1 MSGLFRKRA
10 YLTTAEIKPSYD
22 VVVIGAGGHG
32 LAAAYYLASRF
43 GITNVAVIE
52 RAYIGAGGTG
62 RNTTILRAN
71 YKTPATIKF
80 FQASFEMYATLAA
93 DLDYN
98 MLRSERGLLWLAH
111 SESQLQNQVER
122 SLQNQTFGVNTV
134 FLTADE
140 VKQVCPQLDMSG
152 GGTRPI
158 LGAAYHPPGSTIR
171 HDAVAWGYAIGAQR
185 LGVHIHQGVTV
196 TGVRV
201 ERGRCVGVETTAGPI
216 AAGTVLSAV
225 GGYVS
230 NIAAMAKISIPIITH
245 PLQAFVTESYKPM
258 LDRVVASA
266 DLHIYVSQSARGEVL
281 IGAEIDPYTSYST
294 RSTFPLLSSASAR
307 ALDLFPFLAK
317 LRILRQWTGLCDMT
331 PDYSPLMGVTPVEAL
346 YLSSGWGTWGFKAI
360 PASGASMAELVA
372 TGRVPPL
379 IAPFALDR
387 FERDEAISERAS
399 AGTH

>member
-1 MSGLFRKRA
+1 MSGLFRKRT

-43 GITNVAVIE
+43 GITNIAVIE

-140 VKQVCPQLDMSG
+140 VKQVCPQLDMTG

-201 ERGRCVGVETTAGPI
+201 ERGRCLGVETTAGPI

>member
-1 MSGLFRKRA
+1 MSGLFRKRTF
-10 YLTTAEIKPSYD
+10 LTASDIKPSYD

-80 FQASFEMYATLAA
+80 FQTSFEMYAKLSAE
-93 DLDYN
+93 LDFN
-98 MLRSERGLLWLAH
+98 MLRSPRGLLWLAH
-111 SESQLQNQVER
+111 SEAQLQNQVER

-140 VKQVCPQLDMSG
+140 VHQVCPQLDMTG
-152 GGTRPI
+152 GGARPI
-158 LGAAYHPPGSTIR
+158 LGAAYHPPGSIIR

-185 LGVHIHQGVTV
+185 RGVHIHQGVTV
-196 TGVRV
+196 TGLCI
-201 ERGRCVGVETTAGPI
+201 ERGRCVGVETTAGRI
-216 AAGTVLSAV
+216 AAGAVLSAV

-230 NIAAMAKISIPIITH
+230 HIAAMAHLSIPIVTH
-245 PLQAFVTESYKPM
+245 PLQAFVTESYKPV
-258 LDRVVASA
+258 LDRIVASA

-294 RSTFPLLSSASAR
+294 RSTFELLSSASAR

-331 PDYSPLMGVTPVEAL
+331 PDYSPLMGVTPVESL
-346 YLSSGWGTWGFKAI
+346 FLSSGWGTWGFKAI
-360 PASGASMAELVA
+360 PASGVNMAELVA
-372 TGRVPPL
+372 TGKVPEL

-387 FERDEAISERAS
+387 FARDEAISERAS

>member
-1 MSGLFRKRA
+1 VSGLFRRRE
-10 YLTTAEIKPSYD
+10 YLTAADMKPSYD

-32 LAAAYYLASRF
+32 LAAAYYLANRF
-43 GITNVAVIE
+43 GITNIAVIE

-80 FQASFEMYATLAA
+80 FQSSFEMYASLSAE
-93 DLDYN
+93 LDYN
-98 MLRSERGLLWLAH
+98 MLRSPRGLLWMAH
-111 SESQLQNQVER
+111 SESQVQNQVER
-122 SLQNQTFGVNTV
+122 ALQNQTFGVNTV
-134 FLTADE
+134 FLTPEE
-140 VKQVCPQLDMSG
+140 VHRVCPQLDMTG
-152 GGTRPI
+152 GGARPI

-185 LGVHIHQGVTV
+185 RGVHIHQGVAV
-196 TGVRV
+196 TGLRI
-201 ERGRCVGVETTAGPI
+201 ERGRCTGVETSAGPI
-216 AAGTVLSAV
+216 AAGAVLSAV

-230 NIAAMAKISIPIITH
+230 NIAAMAHLPLPIITH
-245 PLQAFVTESYKPM
+245 PLQAFVTESYKPV
-258 LDRVVASA
+258 LDRIVASA

-294 RSTFPLLSSASAR
+294 RSTFALLSSASAR

-331 PDYSPLMGVTPVEAL
+331 PDYSPLMGVTPIESF

-360 PASGASMAELVA
+360 PASGANMAELIA
-372 TGRVPPL
+372 TGKVPSL

-387 FERDEAISERAS
+387 FERDQAISERAS

>member
-1 MSGLFRKRA
+1 MSGLFRKRTF
-10 YLTTAEIKPSYD
+10 LTASDVKPSYD

-43 GITNVAVIE
+43 GITNVAVVE

-80 FQASFEMYATLAA
+80 FQASFEMYAKLSAE
-93 DLDYN
+93 LDFN
-98 MLRSERGLLWLAH
+98 MLRSPRGLLWLAH
-111 SESQLQNQVER
+111 SEAQLQNQVER

-140 VKQVCPQLDMSG
+140 VHRVCPQLDMTG
-152 GGTRPI
+152 GGARPI
-158 LGAAYHPPGSTIR
+158 MGAAYHPPGSIIR

-185 LGVHIHQGVTV
+185 RGVHIHQGVAV
-196 TGVRV
+196 TGLSI

-216 AAGTVLSAV
+216 AAGAVLSAV

-230 NIAAMAKISIPIITH
+230 NIAAMAQLSIPIVTH
-245 PLQAFVTESYKPM
+245 PLQAFVTESYKPV
-258 LDRVVASA
+258 LDRIVASA

-294 RSTFPLLSSASAR
+294 RSTFELLSSASAR

-331 PDYSPLMGVTPVEAL
+331 PDYSPLMGVTPVDSL
-346 YLSSGWGTWGFKAI
+346 FLSSGWGTWGFKAI
-360 PASGASMAELVA
+360 PASGVNMAELVA
-372 TGRVPPL
+372 TGKVPEL

-387 FERDEAISERAS
+387 FARDEAISERAS